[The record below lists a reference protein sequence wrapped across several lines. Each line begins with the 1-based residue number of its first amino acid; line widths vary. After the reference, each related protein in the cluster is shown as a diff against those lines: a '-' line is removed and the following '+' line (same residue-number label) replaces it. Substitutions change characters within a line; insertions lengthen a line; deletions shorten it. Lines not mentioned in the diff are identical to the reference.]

1 MLTYLFYTRNALM
14 DRVYFDTSEYGIN
27 CWCACGHGACLS
39 RMPRRPCRVPCL
51 SGLPGEGTAIDS
63 GVPRACRRW
72 KDVDSPHVAKPA
84 FIVHFA
90 GCSMCSGFHADRLGE
105 CDAQF
110 LKTYAEAFG
119 RLSKEATQLHLL

>member
-1 MLTYLFYTRNALM
+1 MSQWPA
-14 DRVYFDTSEYGIN
+14 
-27 CWCACGHGACLS
+27 
-39 RMPRRPCRVPCL
+39 RR
-51 SGLPGEGTAIDS
+51 GDS
-63 GVPRACRRW
+63 HRLGRAAGVPQVEGRGLA
-72 KDVDSPHVAKPA
+72 PVAKPA

>member
-1 MLTYLFYTRNALM
+1 MLTYLFYKRNALM

-72 KDVDSPHVAKPA
+72 KDVDSPQWQSPP
-84 FIVHFA
+84 
-90 GCSMCSGFHADRLGE
+90 SSSTLLGAPCAAASTPTAWE
-105 CDAQF
+105 SAM
-110 LKTYAEAFG
+110 
-119 RLSKEATQLHLL
+119 RSS